1 MRCGRYLCVLLPALL
16 CASPVRATELEPA
29 RALSASE
36 SQYVVRNGDSFASI
50 GSRFGVEPLVLAQV
64 NRLNPK
70 ARLQPGSN
78 IWVDN
83 RHIVPDGIKD
93 GIVINIPQRMLFFFN
108 SGVLTAA
115 YPVALGRPTWR
126 TPQGDFTVVETR
138 ADPIWTVPKSI
149 QREMARHGKEVKT
162 KVAPG
167 PDNPLGG
174 YWIGLSMP
182 ALGIHG
188 TTAPRSIYR
197 FRSHGCIRLH
207 PADAAKLFPMVTVG
221 TPVRIIYEPVLLA
234 HLDDGRIFLEANPD
248 IYGLAPH
255 AVDDLQ
261 TLAVS
266 SHISNMIDWR
276 RVREGLERKDGL
288 AREVTS
294 HVATPILRTSSL
306 SPILSPAFWIPH
318 RERASTPSRPT
329 RLRSVPGRSGGW
341 LSGCAARC
349 RG

>member
-1 MRCGRYLCVLLPALL
+1 L
-16 CASPVRATELEPA
+16 
-29 RALSASE
+29 
-36 SQYVVRNGDSFASI
+36 
-50 GSRFGVEPLVLAQV
+50 
-64 NRLNPK
+64 
-70 ARLQPGSN
+70 
-78 IWVDN
+78 
-83 RHIVPDGIKD
+83 
-93 GIVINIPQRMLFFFN
+93 INIPQRMLFFFS

-115 YPVALGRPTWR
+115 YPVALGRPTWP
-126 TPQGDFTVVETR
+126 TPQGDFKVVETR

-149 QREMARHGKEVKT
+149 QREMAQQGKEVKT

-234 HLDDGRIFLEANPD
+234 HLDDGRIFVEANPD

-255 AVDDLQ
+255 ALDELQ

-266 SHISNMIDWR
+266 NHIGNMIDWQ

-288 AREVTS
+288 ARDVTS
-294 HVATPILRTSSL
+294 RVATPILSMSSL
-306 SPILSPAFWIPH
+306 SPILSPALWILH
-318 RERASTPSRPT
+318 RERASTPSRPA
-329 RLRSVPGRSGGW
+329 RWRSVRGRS
-341 LSGCAARC
+341 

>member
-1 MRCGRYLCVLLPALL
+1 
-16 CASPVRATELEPA
+16 LEPA

-36 SQYVVRNGDSFASI
+36 SQYVVQNGDSFASI
-50 GSRFGVEPLVLAQV
+50 GSRFGVEPPVLAQV

-70 ARLQPGSN
+70 ARLQPGSI

-93 GIVINIPQRMLFFFN
+93 GILINIPQRMLFFFN

-115 YPVALGRPTWR
+115 YPVSLGRPMWR
-126 TPQGDFTVVETR
+126 TPQGDFKVVETQ

-149 QREMARHGKEVKT
+149 QREMERQGKEVKA

-207 PADAAKLFPMVTVG
+207 PDDAAELFPMVKVG
-221 TPVRIIYEPVLLA
+221 TPVKIIYEPVLLA
-234 HLDDGRIFLEANPD
+234 HLDDGRIFVEANPD
-248 IYGLAPH
+248 FYGQAPH
-255 AVDDLQ
+255 ALEDLKA
-261 TLAVS
+261 LAVS
-266 SHISNMIDWR
+266 GHISNMIDWQ
-276 RVREGLERKDGL
+276 RVKEGLEREDGL
-288 AREVTS
+288 ARDVTIR
-294 HVATPILRTSSL
+294 VAAPILSTSSL
-306 SPILSPAFWIPH
+306 SRILSRPFRPRTSSPNAALNF
-318 RERASTPSRPT
+318 RSGASPT
-329 RLRSVPGRSGGW
+329 RHRFVRAVNSWSGMRS
-341 LSGCAARC
+341 ARLDDLA
-349 RG
+349 RLF